1 MQWMN
6 LHFDWTE
13 ILNQTDLENKRE
25 VLLGHVVPLVKQL
38 DDNNLIE
45 HWNHSFQ
52 DGDIV
57 ILLGISNDWD
67 KVDSKIAEWNDSYLE
82 IEHIEGDPD
91 GMLKFW
97 GRKNLE
103 TWAQMK
109 ALSSTLAIEA
119 MRENLGDSYQEH
131 VMNNRPG
138 HIWLNQ
144 LGLDFLEEF
153 QVNQNE
159 ATGRLT
165 DFLSIQKEQI
175 NSLRAESREIKHALQ
190 GFMQGG
196 RWRTIKNPLN
206 STITR
211 LSLPF

>member
-1 MQWMN
+1 MQWMK
-6 LHFDWTE
+6 LHFDWTG
-13 ILNQTDLENKRE
+13 ILNQTDFENKRE

-38 DDNNLIE
+38 ENNNLIE

-52 DGDIV
+52 KGGNIV
-57 ILLGISNDWD
+57 ILLGISNGLD
-67 KVDSKIAEWNDSYLE
+67 KVDSKIAEWDDHFLE
-82 IEHIEGDPD
+82 IDHLEGDPD

-119 MRENLGDSYQEH
+119 MKENLGISYNEH
-131 VMNNRPG
+131 VMENRPG

-159 ATGRLT
+159 AAGRLS
-165 DFLSIQKEQI
+165 DFLSIQKEQVH
-175 NSLRAESREIKHALQ
+175 SLKGELQEIKHALQ
-190 GFMQGG
+190 GFMQGSMED
-196 RWRTIKNPLN
+196 NH
-206 STITR
+206 
-211 LSLPF
+211 